1 VTSSRLERVL
11 RRGVLIGALVAVA
24 QAVVFA
30 VGWVVVYDRTHEQVS
45 ASVEEVIVRSNVAA
59 VDAVVQLLDGLPNV
73 DEFGSP
79 EWERVQR
86 VIEELELG
94 GAGFACV
101 LDSSGYIACH
111 PDIRERPGLRR
122 VKLDDELLA
131 DLAGN
136 PVVDLGQVR
145 PGYTSVGRIDLGFDG
160 EHYLA
165 TRIDPVTHAQILVHQ
180 PTSGLTAASEH
191 VTGPML
197 TSMIAVGAVLMALT
211 AILALVLV
219 RAHDRTM
226 ARWNEQLEEIV
237 AERTAQLIRTHRA
250 IIFGIAKLA
259 EYRDND
265 TGLHVERMSAYT
277 GAIAREYQRQ
287 FGGLEPQWIEDLEL
301 AASMHDIGKVAVPD
315 RILLKPGRL
324 SEEEFE
330 EMKVHSAIGEEAL
343 IAVREQVDDPHLLDL
358 GIEISGG
365 HHERWDGTGYPRG
378 LAGEKIP
385 LSARIVAVADVFDA
399 LMSKRVY
406 KPAMPYEQV
415 VETIRAG
422 RGTHFDPR
430 VVDSFEA
437 VCGVLAVIHSRLQDG
452 PGPRSPLPHAESRHE
467 LDPAGA

>member
-1 VTSSRLERVL
+1 
-11 RRGVLIGALVAVA
+11 
-24 QAVVFA
+24 
-30 VGWVVVYDRTHEQVS
+30 
-45 ASVEEVIVRSNVAA
+45 
-59 VDAVVQLLDGLPNV
+59 
-73 DEFGSP
+73 
-79 EWERVQR
+79 
-86 VIEELELG
+86 
-94 GAGFACV
+94 
-101 LDSSGYIACH
+101 
-111 PDIRERPGLRR
+111 
-122 VKLDDELLA
+122 
-131 DLAGN
+131 
-136 PVVDLGQVR
+136 
-145 PGYTSVGRIDLGFDG
+145 
-160 EHYLA
+160 
-165 TRIDPVTHAQILVHQ
+165 
-180 PTSGLTAASEH
+180 
-191 VTGPML
+191 
-197 TSMIAVGAVLMALT
+197 
-211 AILALVLV
+211 
-219 RAHDRTM
+219 
-226 ARWNEQLEEIV
+226 
-237 AERTAQLIRTHRA
+237 
-250 IIFGIAKLA
+250 
-259 EYRDND
+259 
-265 TGLHVERMSAYT
+265 MSAYT

-324 SEEEFE
+324 TEDEFA
-330 EMKVHSAIGEEAL
+330 EMKVHSAVGEEAL

-385 LSARIVAVADVFDA
+385 LAARIVAVADVFDA

-467 LDPAGA
+467 LDPAGV

>member
-1 VTSSRLERVL
+1 
-11 RRGVLIGALVAVA
+11 
-24 QAVVFA
+24 
-30 VGWVVVYDRTHEQVS
+30 
-45 ASVEEVIVRSNVAA
+45 
-59 VDAVVQLLDGLPNV
+59 
-73 DEFGSP
+73 
-79 EWERVQR
+79 
-86 VIEELELG
+86 
-94 GAGFACV
+94 
-101 LDSSGYIACH
+101 
-111 PDIRERPGLRR
+111 
-122 VKLDDELLA
+122 
-131 DLAGN
+131 
-136 PVVDLGQVR
+136 
-145 PGYTSVGRIDLGFDG
+145 
-160 EHYLA
+160 
-165 TRIDPVTHAQILVHQ
+165 
-180 PTSGLTAASEH
+180 
-191 VTGPML
+191 ML

-211 AILALVLV
+211 AILALLLV

-226 ARWNEQLEEIV
+226 ARWNEQLEQTV